1 MKKLYRF
8 TLVELLAAMAILA
21 LLGTASAAALA
32 GFQRSHTKVA
42 VLSERL
48 ERNRKLDKAAD
59 LMSNIIPFFWRDET
73 DDDYENLVFDGK
85 EDELFFTAMRLP
97 DANGKGAFVFA
108 RLSLNDDGEFI
119 CKYRTTPMLPWIDRE
134 EQQGEIKKVV
144 LAEKVE
150 TLTFLYAD
158 YTDDDEIE
166 LLEYWDQDDEEY
178 ENTLPMGIGFT
189 LEFESGETISYFR
202 RTAGTS
208 AYTGLA
214 L

>member
-1 MKKLYRF
+1 M
-8 TLVELLAAMAILA
+8 T
-21 LLGTASAAALA
+21 
-32 GFQRSHTKVA
+32 
-42 VLSERL
+42 
-48 ERNRKLDKAAD
+48 
-59 LMSNIIPFFWRDET
+59 
-73 DDDYENLVFDGK
+73 
-85 EDELFFTAMRLP
+85 
-97 DANGKGAFVFA
+97 FV
-108 RLSLNDDGEFI
+108 
-119 CKYRTTPMLPWIDRE
+119 
-134 EQQGEIKKVV
+134 
-144 LAEKVE
+144 
-150 TLTFLYAD
+150 YAD